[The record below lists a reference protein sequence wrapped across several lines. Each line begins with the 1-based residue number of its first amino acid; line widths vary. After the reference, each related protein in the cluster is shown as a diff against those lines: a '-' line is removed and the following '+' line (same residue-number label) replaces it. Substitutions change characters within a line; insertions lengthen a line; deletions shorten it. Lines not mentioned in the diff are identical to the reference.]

1 MAVVVGVGAPATN
14 IEGRGLNIHHTGILY
29 LHGGTV
35 SRCRPSQFR
44 EVFFMPSGS
53 KKQQKAYDEKRKLD
67 RPYNWNLV
75 LYPDDLP
82 PDAKARLKSLTP
94 GYCSPLHKPEGDK
107 TKDHYHMTLCFK
119 NKTSRARLEQTLK
132 DMFGEL
138 NGSIIGVATP
148 MPCVSVTGSVRYMAH
163 ADDPEKIQYKRE
175 DIEAWG
181 GKSVDKVWGDEESI
195 VRERLVAI
203 ENIIEAQNIV
213 ELSDLSTVLR
223 AQERWE
229 LYDVLSRRCT
239 TYINAVLASRR
250 HRAERIEESK
260 SERAVEAVE
269 IMDIVPCD
277 PETGEVLGD
286 LPEGVLS
293 SDSTL
298 GDGSEGD
305 GARAAL
311 DNTGG
316 TEAP

>member
-1 MAVVVGVGAPATN
+1 M
-14 IEGRGLNIHHTGILY
+14 
-29 LHGGTV
+29 
-35 SRCRPSQFR
+35 
-44 EVFFMPSGS
+44 
-53 KKQQKAYDEKRKLD
+53 
-67 RPYNWNLV
+67 
-75 LYPDDLP
+75 
-82 PDAKARLKSLTP
+82 
-94 GYCSPLHKPEGDK
+94 
-107 TKDHYHMTLCFK
+107 
-119 NKTSRARLEQTLK
+119 
-132 DMFGEL
+132 
-138 NGSIIGVATP
+138 
-148 MPCVSVTGSVRYMAH
+148 
-163 ADDPEKIQYKRE
+163 
-175 DIEAWG
+175 
-181 GKSVDKVWGDEESI
+181 WGDEESI

-223 AQERWE
+223 AEGRWE
-229 LYDVLSRRCT
+229 LYDILSRRCT

-277 PETGEVLGD
+277 PETGEVLGE